1 MALQAKLKIVYKDK
15 TTGVFRAMYTIHGT
29 ASDVAT
35 YVKKQGDY
43 IRYADDGVT
52 PHLWSDAPADR
63 TKDKMHNVG
72 YWESENRFF
81 VDHSEIAQA
90 AGAVENVLKRGNSL
104 LANAFASLEA
114 ADLRGR
120 STTSATAALESVET
134 TETKAD
140 LSQPLTSKK

>member
-1 MALQAKLKIVYKDK
+1 MALQAKLKTVYKDK

-52 PHLWSDAPADR
+52 PLIWSDAPMNR
-63 TKDKMHNVG
+63 NKDHMMAVG

-81 VDHSEIAQA
+81 VDHSDIAQA
-90 AGAVENVLKRGNSL
+90 AGAIENAEKRGNAR
-104 LANAFASLEA
+104 LANATASIEA
-114 ADLRGR
+114 QDLRGR